1 MSDDPEQHPAP
12 GVTIGPGGNE
22 ETRALLESTDWA
34 ATPLGPMPGWPASLR
49 SHVDLVMDLPSPAII
64 FAGPEQTQ
72 IYNDGY
78 AVIMGPRHP
87 RYFGAP
93 YRDSWPDTY
102 PLIYPWMR
110 RVLDGGEV
118 ITVEETHITVTRHG
132 FPEEAYFTFTFSP
145 LRDDDGR
152 IAGIYQPVIEVTDQ
166 VLGARRVEALRTLA
180 GQVDAVQPFGW
191 PIDDL
196 AMEERDVPFA
206 LVYRWDA
213 DAAELRAAARTANL
227 AGRDDVLA
235 AFDPHARWTYGNNG
249 ADEIE
254 DVDRIIG
261 AHLGPWEE
269 PTKQAIALAMPG
281 FPDRPTGVAILG
293 ISPRLRLDDRYR
305 THLEAVSA
313 QLGAAFAR
321 GELRQRQVLA
331 REELELTNRRKDEFL
346 AMLGHELRNPL
357 GTIRTGVQLLAS
369 DDASPAVRRRAIETI
384 QRQSG
389 HLSRLVDDLLD
400 VARTVQ
406 GKVELVRQ
414 PLDVAD
420 TLRQAVETAQPMIDE
435 HGQRLEVLAPSGD
448 IRVIGD
454 ETRLVQVF
462 ANLLHNASKFSH
474 EGGSIRVR
482 LDRTDDQAV
491 VEIRD
496 EGAGMAP
503 ELISHAFELFVQ
515 GEEGLDRA
523 SGGLGIGLT
532 LAQRLVEL
540 HGGLIDARSDGPGKG
555 STFTV
560 CLPLADVEVGT
571 PVVPGPEDAKADP
584 GPMRILVVDDHR
596 DATDLMRDLLE
607 LDGHAVQVA
616 HDGPT
621 ALALLDGSHPDV
633 VLCDIGLPGMDGYE
647 LARRIREISPGT
659 ALVALTGYGHSDAR
673 RAGEEAGFDEYLI
686 KPVDLM
692 RLARTLRDV
701 RSRVPAAL
709 DVRD

>member
-1 MSDDPEQHPAP
+1 MPEDPEQHPAP
-12 GVTIGPGGNE
+12 GVTIRPSGNE
-22 ETRALLESTDWA
+22 ETRALLESTDWS
-34 ATPLGPMPGWPASLR
+34 ATPLGPMNGWTASLR
-49 SHVDLVMDLPSPAII
+49 SHVDLVMALPSPAIV
-64 FAGPEQTQ
+64 FWGPEQTQ

-78 AVIMGPRHP
+78 ALIMGPRHP
-87 RYFGAP
+87 RYFGAA
-93 YRDSWPDTY
+93 YRDSWPETY

-110 RVLDGGEV
+110 RVLDAGEV
-118 ITVEETHITVTRHG
+118 VTVEETHITVTRHG

-180 GQVDAVQPFGW
+180 AQVDAVDPFGW

-196 AMEERDVPFA
+196 AMDERDVPFA

-213 DAAELRAAARTANL
+213 DAGQLRPAARTANL

-235 AFDPHARWTYGNNG
+235 AFDSNARWTYGNNG

-254 DVDRIIG
+254 DVDQIIG

-269 PTKQAIALAMPG
+269 PTRRAIALAMPG
-281 FPDRPTGVAILG
+281 FPDRPTGVAVLG

-331 REELELTNRRKDEFL
+331 REELELANRRKDEFL

-369 DDASPAVRRRAIETI
+369 DDASPEVHRRAIETI

-406 GKVELVRQ
+406 GKVELVHE
-414 PLDVAD
+414 PLDLAD
-420 TLRQAVETAQPMIDE
+420 TVRQAIETAQPMIDE
-435 HGQRLEVLAPSGD
+435 RAQRIELMAAKAGVH
-448 IRVIGD
+448 VIGD

-462 ANLLHNASKFSH
+462 ANLLHNASKFSLD
-474 EGGSIRVR
+474 GASIGVR

-523 SGGLGIGLT
+523 GGGLGIGLT

-540 HGGLIDARSDGPGKG
+540 HGGRIDARSDGPGKG

-560 CLPLADVEVGT
+560 CLPLADVRATSSTAQSGT
-571 PVVPGPEDAKADP
+571 EREIE
-584 GPMRILVVDDHR
+584 PMRILVVDDHR

-616 HDGPT
+616 HDGPA
-621 ALALLDGSHPDV
+621 ALALLDGSDPDV

-647 LARRIREISPGT
+647 LARRIRAISPAT
-659 ALVALTGYGHSDAR
+659 ALVALTGYGHRDAR

-686 KPVDLM
+686 KPVDVTT
-692 RLARTLRDV
+692 LAQTLGEV
-701 RSRVPAAL
+701 CSRVTG
-709 DVRD
+709 R